1 MIVHLHPQNPEKR
14 ILGQISKKLSEGGVY
29 IFPTDTVYALVADSQ
44 SHSGVEK
51 LYKLKNIPKN
61 QPLALLCPDISTA
74 SNYMEQMSNEAFRLM
89 KRLTPGPYTFVVKA
103 NRHLPRVSFS
113 NQKEKHIGIRIPDS
127 TYLRTLLEMHPNPLT
142 STSVF
147 FKDEF
152 VIDVDRI
159 ESEYGSRVDGVID
172 GGILELDLSTILDCT
187 GDSITILREGK
198 GMEQVANL

>member
-1 MIVHLHPQNPEKR
+1 MIIELHPQNPEKR
-14 ILGQISKKLSEGGVY
+14 VLGQISKKLSEGGVF

-89 KRLTPGPYTFVVKA
+89 KRLTPGPYTFIAKA
-103 NRHLPRVSFS
+103 SKHLPRVSFS
-113 NQKEKHIGIRIPDS
+113 NQKEKHIGIRIPKS
-127 TYLRTLLEMHPNPLT
+127 IYLQTLMQLHPNPLT

-152 VIDVDRI
+152 VIDVDMI
-159 ESEYGSRVDGVID
+159 ENEYGSRVDGIID
-172 GGILELDLSTILDCT
+172 GGILNLELSTILDCT
-187 GDSITILREGK
+187 GDSIAILREGK
-198 GMEQVANL
+198 GMDMVANL

>member
-44 SHSGVEK
+44 SHAGLEK

-127 TYLRTLLEMHPNPLT
+127 TYLRALLEMHPNPLT

>member
-44 SHSGVEK
+44 SHTGVEK

-127 TYLRTLLEMHPNPLT
+127 TYLRALLEMHPNPLT

>member
-44 SHSGVEK
+44 SHAGVEK

-127 TYLRTLLEMHPNPLT
+127 TYLRALLEMHPNPLT